1 MRKVMTVLKFIL
13 TVSVIGISLA
23 SCSKERDALTD
34 FEKVADMLC
43 GEYSLT
49 DIYWTGAIV
58 DLDQDGIGRR
68 DLKEEFKNVPGYVD
82 SWGKAEV
89 SKQDDKDKLLF
100 KIVVPD
106 YVTLEKEGKNVL
118 SSVRYQGI
126 DIEGKWRG
134 GGENPKLSTEI
145 FELAPETSMDGTY
158 IVHSMKK
165 ADIYDY
171 GDGVFVCRSECSLL
185 DKAKGALVEGTILY
199 SFISIKSGM

>member
-1 MRKVMTVLKFIL
+1 MTILKFIL

-23 SCSKERDALTD
+23 SCSKERDALTG

-49 DIYWTGAIV
+49 DIYWTGPIV

-106 YVTLEKEGKNVL
+106 YVTLEKEGKYVL
-118 SSVRYQGI
+118 
-126 DIEGKWRG
+126 
-134 GGENPKLSTEI
+134 PLS
-145 FELAPETSMDGTY
+145 A
-158 IVHSMKK
+158 
-165 ADIYDY
+165 
-171 GDGVFVCRSECSLL
+171 
-185 DKAKGALVEGTILY
+185 
-199 SFISIKSGM
+199 IKE

>member
-1 MRKVMTVLKFIL
+1 MNKFMTVLKFIL
-13 TVSVIGISLA
+13 TVSVIGFGLL
-23 SCSKERDALTD
+23 SCSNERDALTD

-49 DIYWTGAIV
+49 DIYWTGVIV

-68 DLKEEFKNVPGYVD
+68 DLKKEFKNISGYVE
-82 SWGKAEV
+82 SFGKAEV
-89 SKQDDKDKLLF
+89 SMPDDDKLLF

-106 YVTLEKEGKNVL
+106 YVTLENEGKYVL

-145 FELAPETSMDGTY
+145 FELVPETSMDGTY
-158 IVHSMKK
+158 IVHSMKQ

-171 GDGVFVCRSECSLL
+171 GDGSFVCRSDCSLL
-185 DKAKGALVEGTILY
+185 DKSKGTLVEGTILY
-199 SFISIKSGM
+199 SFRRD

>member
-1 MRKVMTVLKFIL
+1 MTVLKFIL
-13 TVSVIGISLA
+13 TLSVIGISLA
-23 SCSKERDALTD
+23 SCSKERDALTG

-68 DLKEEFKNVPGYVD
+68 DLKEEFKNIPGYVD

-89 SKQDDKDKLLF
+89 STQGDDDKLLF
-100 KIVVPD
+100 KIVIPD
-106 YVTLEKEGKNVL
+106 YVTLEKDGKYVL

-134 GGENPKLSTEI
+134 GGENSKLSTET

-165 ADIYDY
+165 AGIYDY
-171 GDGVFVCRSECSLL
+171 GDGSFVCRSECSLL
-185 DKAKGALVEGTILY
+185 DKTKGTLVEGTILY
-199 SFISIKSGM
+199 SFNKH